1 MCKEAVASDGRGFA
15 QGMNTSIL
23 FMLAM
28 VFVIPAGFGF
38 VVWRS
43 VCSAAERRARGED
56 VSTPGALRWS
66 DKTFEAAPRKRSS

>member
-1 MCKEAVASDGRGFA
+1 MCKEAVASKGSGLA
-15 QGMNTSIL
+15 GGLNTSIC

-43 VCSAAERRARGED
+43 IRSEADRRARGED
-56 VSTPGALRWS
+56 VATPGKLRWH
-66 DKTFEAAPRKRSS
+66 DAAFEAKPRKSST